1 MLDVSLVEFVGLQLL
16 VLLVSMVVGIVTFG
30 FAMTTTP
37 FLLLF
42 LDARLVVEINLV
54 LTSVLFSLVSSR
66 SWRHVRVHTLLGLIL
81 GGVLG
86 IPTGVLLL
94 TSVSEGVLRLILT
107 SIVIL
112 TVLMAMWGSVHQF
125 RKEAFVAVPIG
136 ALFTFLNASLSLG
149 GPVVAFYAVNQQ
161 WSKDQT
167 RAMLSSFFCVTG
179 VAILASHASVGLL
192 GKDELKSAAL
202 FVPVL
207 VAGTLIAA
215 KFVDRID
222 ERFFRRLVMIALLGT
237 SCSVLVKELIR
248 IL

>member
-1 MLDVSLVEFVGLQLL
+1 MLDVSLIEFVGLQLL
-16 VLLVSMVVGIVTFG
+16 VFLVSAVVGIVTFG

-54 LTSVLFSLVSSR
+54 LTFVLFLLVSSR
-66 SWRHVRVHTLLGLIL
+66 SWRHVKVHTLLGLIL

-86 IPTGVLLL
+86 IPTGVLLI

-112 TVLMAMWGSVHQF
+112 TVLIAMGGSVQHF
-125 RKEAFVAVPIG
+125 RKEAFVAVPVG
-136 ALFTFLNASLSLG
+136 AIFTFLNASLSLG
-149 GPVVAFYAVNQQ
+149 GPVVAFFAVNQQ
-161 WSKDQT
+161 WGKDQT

-179 VAILASHASVGLL
+179 VAILASHAFVGLL
-192 GKDELKSAAL
+192 GTDELKSAAL

-207 VAGTLIAA
+207 VAGYLIATRL
-215 KFVDRID
+215 VGRID
-222 ERFFRRLVMIALLGT
+222 ERLFRRLVMIALVGT
-237 SCSVLVKELIR
+237 SCSVLGKELIR